1 MVIQEQVDGLGNFH
15 APPPLFDGIMLMLIY
30 REYHKFL
37 RKSDKFLRGKVSTN
51 SILATNKA
59 GPWRTF
65 PSTLRVL
72 VNCFVIVDEVGF
84 KQDACSRDR
93 IHGSD
98 ARNDHFSMLIM
109 TMEE

>member
-1 MVIQEQVDGLGNFH
+1 MMT
-15 APPPLFDGIMLMLIY
+15 IMRMRCAILTIAYCISKFSKKNLISY
-30 REYHKFL
+30 GH
-37 RKSDKFLRGKVSTN
+37 GKVSTN
-51 SILATNKA
+51 SILATKKA
-59 GPWRTF
+59 GPWRTL
-65 PSTLRVL
+65 PSTALRVL
-72 VNCFVIVDEVGF
+72 VNSFVIFDEVGF

>member
-1 MVIQEQVDGLGNFH
+1 MKLLVLARYQLIPFREQKRQGHG
-15 APPPLFDGIMLMLIY
+15 G
-30 REYHKFL
+30 RFL
-37 RKSDKFLRGKVSTN
+37 P
-51 SILATNKA
+51 A
-59 GPWRTF
+59 
-65 PSTLRVL
+65 LRVL